1 MVSTKPVYEIR
12 AELDEGFSLDPVRPW
27 KGIRVRY
34 RLVGSKGRWS
44 SFLLETSEQPPL
56 ELLQSICAKHAELRS

>member
-1 MVSTKPVYEIR
+1 MPDRYEIR
-12 AELDEGFSLDPVRPW
+12 TELDEGYSLDPLRPW

-34 RLVGSKGRWS
+34 RTLGSRGRFR

-56 ELLQSICAKHAELRS
+56 ELLQSICAKHEELIS